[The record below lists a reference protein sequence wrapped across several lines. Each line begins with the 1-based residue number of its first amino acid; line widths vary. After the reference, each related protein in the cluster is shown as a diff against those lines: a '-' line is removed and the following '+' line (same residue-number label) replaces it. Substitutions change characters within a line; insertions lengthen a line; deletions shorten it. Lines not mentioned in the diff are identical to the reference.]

1 MRFENNNKEV
11 IKKITNRSLK
21 SNKTRN
27 TFAILA
33 IILTTFMISSVFS
46 IGISFAKNYRTM
58 NLRIQ
63 GTTAT
68 IALPNPTNS
77 QINNL
82 KSTDMFNSIGKEIR
96 VGKVSLDSLKKNRTK
111 IIIKYIDKENYE
123 KQIIPCISDIKG
135 SYPKKENEVMMSK
148 KTLELL
154 GQSSA
159 KIGDKIKVRYK
170 INSKVVDKEFTLSG
184 YYTDYAIIEDT
195 GYILVSEKFVKVN
208 NLSLEK
214 NGTVY
219 MDVKSKERN
228 NAQDILSKEIKL
240 NKNQKI
246 SYAYDR
252 TDDLSDTVL
261 STTLIVVIIA
271 LFIILNGYLLIY
283 NVLYIAVNKD
293 INFYGLLKTIGTSPK
308 QIKKIVKGQAL
319 RLSLI
324 GIPIGL
330 ILGLV
335 VSFKIVPI
343 TMYTLFAGYQAS
355 AMPSDVSFNP
365 IIFILSALFSL
376 FTVMM
381 SCKKPAKIAGNI
393 SPTEALRYSGST
405 PKKSKKNR
413 KTTKGG
419 KLYKM
424 AWYNI
429 FREKKRAF
437 VVFLSLFMG
446 IITFLSVNTF
456 LSSVSVDN
464 YIDRHVK
471 NDFEIENMDMKE
483 NKIDDNLVNKIKN
496 INGIE
501 NINIVKES
509 SLQVDM
515 NNEVILPALKTI
527 YQRFGVSDKELNT
540 YLENVKKDPS
550 LLSASVVGIDDNL
563 IERFNDE
570 LKEKID
576 VESFKK
582 GELALVD
589 SWYYDTDIYKNIS
602 GKVTIRNI
610 KDNISSTFNI
620 KMIND
625 STIGLLPSGQ
635 AAPVGVPTIFISSN
649 SLEKIDKN
657 SITSLL
663 YINVDK
669 KYEEKIKLELKK
681 MSNTRGLWFESK
693 SESTESFNKSQMVMN
708 ILGGGIAIILI
719 LIGILN
725 FINIMITGINS
736 RLKELAVLESI
747 GMTKKQIKKML
758 TFEGLYYGLITIGF
772 ILTIGVGIIYGVV
785 ELTKNIAD
793 YAVFVFP
800 TVPLIFLIIVILLIC
815 IITPSFVFKIS
826 TKQSVTERIRE
837 IDK

>member
-271 LFIILNGYLLIY
+271 LFII
-283 NVLYIAVNKD
+283 VR
-293 INFYGLLKTIGTSPK
+293 SWK
-308 QIKKIVKGQAL
+308 QP
-319 RLSLI
+319 RC
-324 GIPIGL
+324 
-330 ILGLV
+330 
-335 VSFKIVPI
+335 
-343 TMYTLFAGYQAS
+343 
-355 AMPSDVSFNP
+355 PS
-365 IIFILSALFSL
+365 
-376 FTVMM
+376 
-381 SCKKPAKIAGNI
+381 
-393 SPTEALRYSGST
+393 
-405 PKKSKKNR
+405 
-413 KTTKGG
+413 
-419 KLYKM
+419 
-424 AWYNI
+424 
-429 FREKKRAF
+429 
-437 VVFLSLFMG
+437 
-446 IITFLSVNTF
+446 
-456 LSSVSVDN
+456 
-464 YIDRHVK
+464 
-471 NDFEIENMDMKE
+471 IEE
-483 NKIDDNLVNKIKN
+483 
-496 INGIE
+496 
-501 NINIVKES
+501 
-509 SLQVDM
+509 
-515 NNEVILPALKTI
+515 
-527 YQRFGVSDKELNT
+527 
-540 YLENVKKDPS
+540 
-550 LLSASVVGIDDNL
+550 
-563 IERFNDE
+563 
-570 LKEKID
+570 
-576 VESFKK
+576 
-582 GELALVD
+582 
-589 SWYYDTDIYKNIS
+589 
-602 GKVTIRNI
+602 
-610 KDNISSTFNI
+610 
-620 KMIND
+620 
-625 STIGLLPSGQ
+625 
-635 AAPVGVPTIFISSN
+635 
-649 SLEKIDKN
+649 
-657 SITSLL
+657 
-663 YINVDK
+663 
-669 KYEEKIKLELKK
+669 
-681 MSNTRGLWFESK
+681 
-693 SESTESFNKSQMVMN
+693 
-708 ILGGGIAIILI
+708 
-719 LIGILN
+719 
-725 FINIMITGINS
+725 
-736 RLKELAVLESI
+736 
-747 GMTKKQIKKML
+747 
-758 TFEGLYYGLITIGF
+758 
-772 ILTIGVGIIYGVV
+772 
-785 ELTKNIAD
+785 
-793 YAVFVFP
+793 
-800 TVPLIFLIIVILLIC
+800 
-815 IITPSFVFKIS
+815 
-826 TKQSVTERIRE
+826 
-837 IDK
+837 

>member
-159 KIGDKIKVRYK
+159 KIGDNIKVRYK

-261 STTLIVVIIA
+261 STTLIVIIIA
-271 LFIILNGYLLIY
+271 LFIILSGYLLIY

-335 VSFKIVPI
+335 
-343 TMYTLFAGYQAS
+343 
-355 AMPSDVSFNP
+355 VSFNP

-429 FREKKRAF
+429 FREKKRAV

-456 LSSVSVDN
+456 LSSVSIDN
-464 YIDRHVK
+464 YIDRYVK
-471 NDFEIENMDMKE
+471 NDFEIQNMDIEE
-483 NKIDDNLVNKIKN
+483 NKIDDNFVNKIKN

-501 NINIVKES
+501 NINIFKES

-747 GMTKKQIKKML
+747 GMTKKQIKKMV

-772 ILTIGVGIIYGVV
+772 ILTIGVGIIYGVA